1 MPSKKIFAYSQLL
14 LLFFIVFFLSAIL
27 FSRVIQKGEIVS
39 VPDLMGKTL
48 EAARSDLAEHKLTLI
63 EKGEEYSDQW
73 ERGRIVRQEPP
84 AGSKIKINKTVKVV
98 LSSGSEMVDVPKLTG
113 RSLEAATKMLVEL
126 GLNKGKVSQIHTP
139 EYAAGRIIAQEPSP
153 SPQKVKRNTPI
164 NLLVSQGDVEPRYL
178 MPDLIGR
185 KAGETVSWL
194 KALGFQVADIRYSF
208 YPGLESGIIIKQFPP
223 QGHGIAKRSLITLEV
238 SR

>member
-1 MPSKKIFAYSQLL
+1 MPAKNIFLYSQLL

-27 FSRVIQKGEIVS
+27 FSRIIQKGEMVS
-39 VPDLMGKTL
+39 VPDLVGRTL
-48 EAARSDLAEHKLTLI
+48 TEARSDLANHKLALL
-63 EKGEEYSDQW
+63 EKGVEFSDRW
-73 ERGRIVRQEPP
+73 EKGRIVRQEPS
-84 AGSKIKINKTVKVV
+84 AGSKIRVSKTIKVV

-113 RSLEAATKMLVEL
+113 KSLEAATKMLIDI
-126 GLNKGKVSQIHTP
+126 GLDKGKVSQFHTP

-164 NLLVSQGDVEPRYL
+164 NLLVSQGDIEPKYL

-185 KAGETVSWL
+185 KASETVSRL
-194 KALGFQVADIRYSF
+194 NELGFQVADIRYSF

-223 QGHGIAKRSLITLEV
+223 QGYGIAKRNLITLEV